1 MVFSLFSRKDKAD
14 ARKAARQPEQRPAG
28 RASTESV
35 REAARETAKK
45 IDQIESEMIASPAQ
59 AGAEANTAAND
70 SRPAPAT
77 DAFPAAAA
85 PAQGAAKAPD
95 PAQPTTSVVLGD
107 TAAAMAIDVNGS
119 SLPSTLE
126 EAAILYAN
134 GQPAAVGQTL
144 RHSIETEEQHPGFE
158 KLPWLM
164 LFDYYLLTGQREAFD
179 SLAIDFAA
187 RYDSSGPVW
196 LDTLAPMRD
205 AAFASRTRPV
215 GSDAGPIRCQ
225 WCCALRRAR
234 HEATIPRGDVNDAP
248 VVDFGGVKAL
258 EAEAGGALVAL
269 FKVLTSERRAL
280 KVRGAE
286 NLYRLARAGIETGR
300 ADPSQ
305 ALWMLALLALRLLD
319 QRQQFEDLSIDYCVT
334 YEVSPPPWEPMPEW
348 IGAEIGLPANAP
360 ADARGESGNGADVA
374 QSALALRGE
383 ISGGAGG
390 AAMQAIRDFAR
401 DRTDLVIDCR
411 ELRRLDFGVAGELLN
426 EVFGL
431 RSAGKNILFVEP
443 NYLVYALMLVMGIH
457 DLAEIRRRKS

>member
-196 LDTLAPMRD
+196 LESLAPMRD
-205 AAFASRTRPV
+205 AASQ
-215 GSDAGPIRCQ
+215 AG
-225 WCCALRRAR
+225 RAR
-234 HEATIPRGDVNDAP
+234 TVPMPAPFDASGAARFVERAMKATIPRGDVSDAP